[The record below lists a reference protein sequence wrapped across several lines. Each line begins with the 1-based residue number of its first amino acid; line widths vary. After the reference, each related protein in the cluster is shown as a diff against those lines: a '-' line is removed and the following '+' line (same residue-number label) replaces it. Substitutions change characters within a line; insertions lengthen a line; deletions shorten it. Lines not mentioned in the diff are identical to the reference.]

1 MTDVGEV
8 LARLLK
14 HRTSRRRILGTAIG
28 AGTAQVVSAGSTH
41 ALEVVRIA
49 FGDGGYPNPERGPI
63 LPENLQYRQPR
74 GGDGPS
80 ALPGLSRDA
89 PSKLHLPAL
98 AADRGFP
105 PPPPP
110 PPRPAPVRPSWS
122 GETLLNVMYRADTDK
137 PLAALTID
145 DGWSQ
150 RNEIL
155 DALKSRDAHATLF
168 VVGRLLTGD
177 PDFVRRAIAD
187 GNEFGNHTQDHRD
200 APSALR
206 DGTFAYQIR
215 QPEEA
220 LRSILPGESLKPY
233 FRPPG
238 GGNYRD
244 VVEAAA
250 AEGYRTILWSIDPW
264 DWKYPLS
271 PSRVAPQTGPGSV
284 VLTHFTANTAA
295 NLGAV
300 IDAVREQKGIRF
312 VTLSELVR

>member
-1 MTDVGEV
+1 MELDG
-8 LARLLK
+8 LIGRLLN
-14 HRTSRRRILGTAIG
+14 HRTSRRRILGAALG
-28 AGTAQVVSAGSTH
+28 AGTAHVVSSGGSR
-41 ALEVVRIA
+41 ALNVVSLA
-49 FGDGGYPNPERGPI
+49 FGDGGYPHPERGTI
-63 LPENLQYRQPR
+63 LPENLQYRPAQT
-74 GGDGPS
+74 GDSGIPV
-80 ALPGLSRDA
+80 PGVGRDERTRIFVA
-89 PSKLHLPAL
+89 GL
-98 AADRGFP
+98 AAEGGFP

-110 PPRPAPVRPSWS
+110 PSPPPSGRPDWS
-122 GETLLNVMYRADTDK
+122 GDTLLNVMYRTDTSK

-150 RNEIL
+150 RSEIL
-155 DALKSRDAHATLF
+155 DVLKSRDTHATLF
-168 VVGRLLTGD
+168 VVGGLLARD
-177 PDFVRRAIAD
+177 PDFVRRAIAE

-215 QPEEA
+215 QPEET
-220 LRSILPGESLKPY
+220 LRSIVPGETLKPY

-250 AEGYRTILWSIDPW
+250 AEGYRTILWSVDPW

-271 PSRVAPQTGPGSV
+271 SSRVVPQTSSGSI
-284 VLTHFTANTAA
+284 VLNHFTANTAA
-295 NLGAV
+295 NLGVV

>member
-1 MTDVGEV
+1 MQY
-8 LARLLK
+8 RL
-14 HRTSRRRILGTAIG
+14 SRRRLLGVSLG
-28 AGTAQVVSAGSTH
+28 AGTAYVAANSGTRKLDLVSF
-41 ALEVVRIA
+41 ALA
-49 FGDGGYPNPERGPI
+49 DGGYPHPERGPI
-63 LPENLQYRQPR
+63 LPHNVQYRLSQA
-74 GGDGPS
+74 GDS
-80 ALPGLSRDA
+80 DITVPGVGRDA
-89 PSKLHLPAL
+89 PTRVFVPAL
-98 AADRGFP
+98 ASDRDFP

-110 PPRPAPVRPSWS
+110 PAPPSGRPGWS
-122 GETLLNVMYRADTDK
+122 GDTLLNVMYRADTTQAV
-137 PLAALTID
+137 AALTID

-150 RNEIL
+150 RSEIL
-155 DALKSRDAHATLF
+155 DVLKSRDAHATLF
-168 VVGRLLTGD
+168 VIGRVLARD
-177 PDFVRRAIAD
+177 PDFVRRAIAE
-187 GNEFGNHTQDHRD
+187 GHEFGNHTQDHRD

-215 QPEEA
+215 QPEET
-220 LRSILPGESLKPY
+220 LRSIVPGETLKPY

-250 AEGYRTILWSIDPW
+250 AEGYRTILWSVDPQ

-271 PSRVAPQTGPGSV
+271 PSPVVSRTGAGSI
-284 VLTHFTANTAA
+284 VLNHFTANTAA